1 MQEKY
6 YTPSIEDIRVG
17 YECESHEWCS
27 DELGISELNY
37 DRWVRTTLNNSRVE
51 TIVKYGIKGIRV
63 PYLTKEQIESEE
75 WKHKRLNLFIKEKK
89 DIKYSLYL
97 LEGEKVMISRESPN
111 FHILYTGECPS
122 INEFRYITNKLLK
135 IQ

>member
-1 MQEKY
+1 MDKY
-6 YTPSIEDIRVG
+6 FTPDIEDIRVG
-17 YECESHEWCS
+17 YECEFTGWSEKDYPFKVDQS
-27 DELGISELNY
+27 NISTVLR
-37 DRWVRTTLNNSRVE
+37 DIK
-51 TIVKYGIKGIRV
+51 TIGV